1 MNNIK
6 TSANTGKQSGLY
18 GNLHIVI
25 ENWMCHCSVIQAERI
40 VSTNTGGKYDF
51 VCLNYGNS
59 SLCTSTCLSEE
70 IYMVHISDSHF
81 VGSGI
86 RVAADKSYC
95 DTWIDLQ
102 SITVQNCTKC
112 ITLLVKNMISIK
124 VQNMRFIYNLKGIT
138 ISNSNM
144 TFYGNNSFAHNI
156 GRSHILALANTIISF
171 HGDTKIIAN
180 KVEWGGAILAIN
192 STVIF
197 QQTAELV
204 ENEGRAGGA
213 VALYRNSH
221 LVVEKQSKVTFLRN
235 HAEQNGGA
243 VIVDASTIVVQENAN
258 VTFIGNEGIDGRAVV
273 LKTGPH
279 SHLVYIVG

>member
-1 MNNIK
+1 MDNFSTWEIFSPTVFNTVNSWITFGSTNKEVYQRLDYAAGLNIELTQTTYKVHICMNNIK
-6 TSANTGKQSGLY
+6 TSGNTAKQSGLY

-25 ENWMCHCSVIQAERI
+25 ENWMCHCSVIRAEHI
-40 VSTNTGGKYDF
+40 VSTNTGGKCDF
-51 VCLNYGNS
+51 LRLNYGNS
-59 SLCTSTCLSEE
+59 SLCTSTCPSKE

-124 VQNMRFIYNLKGIT
+124 LQNMRFIYNLKGIT

-171 HGDTKIIAN
+171 HGDTTIIAN
-180 KVEWGGAILAIN
+180 KVEWGGAILAISN
-192 STVIF
+192 IPTNCRISG
-197 QQTAELV
+197 E
-204 ENEGRAGGA
+204 
-213 VALYRNSH
+213 
-221 LVVEKQSKVTFLRN
+221 
-235 HAEQNGGA
+235 
-243 VIVDASTIVVQENAN
+243 
-258 VTFIGNEGIDGRAVV
+258 
-273 LKTGPH
+273 
-279 SHLVYIVG
+279 